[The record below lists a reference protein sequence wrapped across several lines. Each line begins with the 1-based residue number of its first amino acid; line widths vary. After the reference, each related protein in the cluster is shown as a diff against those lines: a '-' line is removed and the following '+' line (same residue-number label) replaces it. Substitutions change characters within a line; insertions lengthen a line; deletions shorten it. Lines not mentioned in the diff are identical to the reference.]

1 MESGLRERKKQK
13 TKRAVM
19 DIALR
24 LFSEKGFDAT
34 TVEEICAEAEISP
47 STFFRYFPT
56 KEAAAFPDEDERIAI
71 VEEAL
76 RARPEGEPLP
86 VTIRRSALTLVD
98 HDLEAKGDFQ
108 ARVELMA
115 REPAILA
122 HATKTQNE
130 AAEIFTRILA
140 EQLGVDPHTDLRPR
154 LVVSAA
160 FAAVGTAWT
169 AWVNGEAGG
178 DLRALVE
185 EAFDLVDA
193 GLANIGL

>member
-24 LFSEKGFDAT
+24 LFAKNGFDAT

-56 KEAAAFPDEDERIAI
+56 KEAAAFPDEQMRVAI

-76 RARPEGEPLP
+76 RERPDDEPLHK
-86 VTIRRSALTLVD
+86 TIRRSAQTLTEY
-98 HDLEAKGDFQ
+98 DLEAKGDLQ
-108 ARVELMA
+108 ARMELMG

-122 HATKTQNE
+122 YATKTQNE
-130 AAEIFTRILA
+130 ASDAFTKILA
-140 EQLGVDPHTDLRPR
+140 EQMGVDPRTDMRPR
-154 LVVSAA
+154 LVVNTA
-160 FAAVGTAWT
+160 FAAVNSAWT
-169 AWVNGEAGG
+169 AWINGDADD
-178 DLRALVE
+178 DLPALID
-185 EAFDLVDA
+185 EAFDLADA
-193 GLANIGL
+193 GLANIHL

>member
-24 LFSEKGFDAT
+24 LFAKNGFDAT

-56 KEAAAFPDEDERIAI
+56 KEAAAFPDEQMRVAI

-76 RARPEGEPLP
+76 RERPDGEPLHK
-86 VTIRRSALTLVD
+86 TIRRSAQTLTEY
-98 HDLEAKGDFQ
+98 DLEAKGDLQ
-108 ARVELMA
+108 ARMELMG

-122 HATKTQNE
+122 YATKTQNE
-130 AAEIFTRILA
+130 ASDAFTQILA
-140 EQLGVDPHTDLRPR
+140 QQMGVDPSTDMRPR
-154 LVVSAA
+154 LVVNIS
-160 FAAVGTAWT
+160 FAAVNAAWT
-169 AWVNGEAGG
+169 AWIEGEAGD
-178 DLRALVE
+178 DLPALID
-185 EAFDLVDA
+185 EAFDLADA
-193 GLANIGL
+193 GLASIDL

>member
-24 LFSEKGFDAT
+24 LFAEKGFDAT

-56 KEAAAFPDEDERIAI
+56 KEAAAFPDEQMRVAI

-76 RARPEGEPLP
+76 RERPDDEPLHKA
-86 VTIRRSALTLVD
+86 IRRSAQTLTEY
-98 HDLEAKGDFQ
+98 DLEAKGDLQ
-108 ARVELMA
+108 LRMELMG

-122 HATKTQNE
+122 YATKTQNE
-130 AAEIFTRILA
+130 ATDTFTRILA
-140 EQLGVDPHTDLRPR
+140 DQMGVDPSTDMRPR
-154 LVVSAA
+154 LMVNVA
-160 FAAVGTAWT
+160 FAAVNAAWS
-169 AWVNGEAGG
+169 AWISG
-178 DLRALVE
+178 DANADLPALID
-185 EAFDLVDA
+185 EAFDLADA
-193 GLANIGL
+193 GLANIHL